1 MTQLKGTANQ
11 GLGGATLGFFIGFA
25 AVSLYGPTAALIK
38 EQIQLSPLLIGLLVA
53 APNLSGSLL
62 RIPFSAWV
70 DTTGGRKPML
80 ILLILSILGMAGLSY
95 LLSTSATQ
103 LNGHYIELLVY
114 GVLSG
119 CGIATFSVGISQTS
133 YWFPMQRQGS
143 ALATYAG
150 IGNLAP
156 GIFAFL
162 IPLVALPILGLSGA
176 YIAWLIFLTIGTIC
190 YFFLAKNAWYFQARQ
205 QGDSKQEAIKKAKA
219 MGQEI
224 FPKGRLIDSLKTSA
238 AKKATWILVAIYFT
252 TFGGFL
258 ALTGWLPN
266 YFVSYF
272 GLPIKVAGGL
282 TATYAILASLVRIYG
297 GTLADKFGG
306 KTTLY
311 YSLSILLVGSFMVTI
326 SSAIIGAVAGVIL
339 MGIGMGVGNAAVFKL
354 VPKAAP
360 DAIGGVAGWVGGLGA
375 FGGFIIPLALALFLT
390 EGVDQDHG
398 YGTGFALFMILALL
412 SMAATRI
419 FNETNFPPAE

>member
-1 MTQLKGTANQ
+1 MAQLAGTSTQ
-11 GLGGATLGFFIGFA
+11 GLTGATLGFFIGFA

-38 EQIQLSPLLIGLLVA
+38 AQIQLSPVLIGLLVA

-80 ILLILSILGMAGLSY
+80 ILLILSIIGMAGLSY
-95 LLSTSATQ
+95 LLSTKAQQ
-103 LNGHYIELLVY
+103 LNGHYLELLIY

-133 YWFPMQRQGS
+133 YWFPMHRQGS

-162 IPLVALPILGLSGA
+162 IPLVALPVLGLSGA
-176 YIAWLIFLTIGTIC
+176 YIGWLIFLTLGTIT
-190 YFFLAKNAWYFQARQ
+190 YFFLGKNAWYFQAIQ
-205 QGDSKQEAIKKAKA
+205 QGESEEQAIRSAKE

-238 AKKATWILVAIYFT
+238 TKRSTWILVAIYFT

-266 YFVSYF
+266 YWMSFF
-272 GLPIKVAGGL
+272 DLPIKMAGGL
-282 TATYAILASLVRIYG
+282 TATYAIIASLVRIYG
-297 GTLADKFGG
+297 GTLADKYGG
-306 KTTLY
+306 ETTLL
-311 YSLSILLVGSFMVTI
+311 YSLFIMLIGSFMMTI
-326 SSAIIGAVAGVIL
+326 SAALPGAIGGVL
-339 MGIGMGVGNAAVFKL
+339 FMAIGMGVGNAAVFKL

-375 FGGFIIPLALALFLT
+375 FGGFVIPLVMALFLT
-390 EGVDQDHG
+390 EGAQNDRG
-398 YGTGFALFMILALL
+398 YGAGFSLFIILSLLSILATKL
-412 SMAATRI
+412 
-419 FNETNFPPAE
+419 FPSTGERYK

>member
-1 MTQLKGTANQ
+1 MTRLTGTPNQ
-11 GLGGATLGFFIGFA
+11 GLAGATLGFFIGFA

-38 EQIQLSPLLIGLLVA
+38 QQIHLSPVLIGLLVA

-80 ILLILSILGMAGLSY
+80 ILLILSILGMVGLSY
-95 LLSTSATQ
+95 LLSTKATQ
-103 LNGHYIELLVY
+103 LDGHYVELLVY

-133 YWFPMQRQGS
+133 YWFPMQRQGA

-162 IPLVALPILGLSGA
+162 IPLVALPLLGLGGA
-176 YIAWLIFLTIGTIC
+176 YIAWLVFLSLGTVA
-190 YFFLAKNAWYFQARQ
+190 YFILGKNSWYFQAIQ
-205 QGDSKQEAIKKAKA
+205 QGESEEWAIREAAKL
-219 MGQEI
+219 GQEI
-224 FPKGRLIDSLKTSA
+224 FPKGRLIDSLKTSGT
-238 AKKATWILVAIYFT
+238 KKATWILVAIYFT

-266 YFVSYF
+266 YWISYF
-272 GLPIKVAGGL
+272 GLPMKVAGGL

-297 GTLADKFGG
+297 GSLADKYGG
-306 KTTLY
+306 ETTL
-311 YSLSILLVGSFMVTI
+311 M
-326 SSAIIGAVAGVIL
+326 
-339 MGIGMGVGNAAVFKL
+339 
-354 VPKAAP
+354 
-360 DAIGGVAGWVGGLGA
+360 
-375 FGGFIIPLALALFLT
+375 
-390 EGVDQDHG
+390 
-398 YGTGFALFMILALL
+398 
-412 SMAATRI
+412 
-419 FNETNFPPAE
+419 

>member
-1 MTQLKGTANQ
+1 MAKFTGTANQ
-11 GLGGATLGFFIGFA
+11 GLTGATLGFFIGFA
-25 AVSLYGPTAALIK
+25 AVSLYGPTATLIK
-38 EQIQLSPLLIGLLVA
+38 EQIQLSPILIGLLVA

-80 ILLILSILGMAGLSY
+80 ILLILSIIGMAGLSY
-95 LLSTSATQ
+95 LLSTKADQ
-103 LNGHYIELLVY
+103 LNGHFLELLVY

-133 YWFPMQRQGS
+133 YWFPMKRQGS

-162 IPLVALPILGLSGA
+162 IPLVALPLLGLSGA
-176 YIAWLIFLTIGTIC
+176 YIAWLIFLTLGTIG
-190 YFFLAKNAWYFQARQ
+190 YFFLGKNAWYFQAKD
-205 QGDSKQEAIKKAKA
+205 QGTPENVAIREATA

-224 FPKGRLIDSLKTSA
+224 FPKGRLIDSLKTSGN
-238 AKKATWILVAIYFT
+238 KRATWILVSIYFT

-266 YFVSYF
+266 YWMSYF
-272 GLPIKVAGGL
+272 GLPMKVAGGL
-282 TATYAILASLVRIYG
+282 TATYSILASLVRIYG
-297 GTLADKFGG
+297 GSLADKHGG
-306 KTTLY
+306 ETTLF
-311 YSLSILLVGSFMVTI
+311 YSLLILLIGSFIVTI
-326 SSAIIGAVAGVIL
+326 SSAITGAIVGVLL

-360 DAIGGVAGWVGGLGA
+360 DAIGGAAGWVGGLGA
-375 FGGFIIPLALALFLT
+375 FGGFVIPLVLALFLT
-390 EGVDQDHG
+390 EGIQNDKG
-398 YGTGFALFMILALL
+398 YGTGFSLFIILALL
-412 SMAATRI
+412 SMMAVKL
-419 FNETNFPPAE
+419 FESKKV

>member
-1 MTQLKGTANQ
+1 MPAFRGTANQ
-11 GLGGATLGFFIGFA
+11 GLAGATLGFFIGFA

-38 EQIQLSPLLIGLLVA
+38 QQIQLSPLLIGLLVA

-80 ILLILSILGMAGLSY
+80 ILLILSIIGMTGLSY
-95 LLSTSATQ
+95 LLSTKADQ
-103 LNGHYIELLVY
+103 LNGHYLELLLY

-156 GIFAFL
+156 GIFAFI
-162 IPLVALPILGLSGA
+162 IPLVALPLLGLSGA
-176 YIAWLIFLTIGTIC
+176 YIAWLVFLTTGTVA
-190 YFFLAKNAWYFQARQ
+190 YFFLSQNAWYFQAID
-205 QGDSKQEAIKKAKA
+205 QGATPEQATVEAKA

-238 AKKATWILVAIYFT
+238 NKKATWILVAIYFT

-272 GLPIKVAGGL
+272 DLPVKVAGGL

-297 GTLADKFGG
+297 GTLADRHGG
-306 KTTLY
+306 EPTLFY
-311 YSLSILLVGSFMVTI
+311 ALVVLLVGSFMVTI
-326 SSAIIGAVAGVIL
+326 SSAIIGAVAGVLL

-360 DAIGGVAGWVGGLGA
+360 ESIGGVAGWVGGLGA
-375 FGGFIIPLALALFLT
+375 FGGFVIPLALALFLT
-390 EGVDQDHG
+390 DGVEQDHG
-398 YGTGFALFMILALL
+398 YGTGFSLFIILALL
-412 SMAATRI
+412 SMGATKLFTVDRP
-419 FNETNFPPAE
+419 TV